1 MCGYSNRFDG
11 QACRRAKVDKVKSF
25 SCAESLWPWRWFVI
39 IRCLT
44 IFVFLL
50 STNVKANSD
59 DHFSL
64 DLETLMA
71 IEISVDSK
79 KSTSRLG
86 GFLLG

>member
-1 MCGYSNRFDG
+1 MSDDF
-11 QACRRAKVDKVKSF
+11 
-25 SCAESLWPWRWFVI
+25 
-39 IRCLT
+39 
-44 IFVFLL
+44 FLL
-50 STNVKANSD
+50 STNVEANSD
-59 DHFSL
+59 DLFSL